1 MTVSV
6 WDLHEHGPVPYHS
19 FYCETCIHI
28 MNDPV
33 YVAEAQADSLLF
45 RTDVCAWFRLHN
57 PVSSQAM
64 TDEEIK
70 AYLAP
75 FPK

>member
-1 MTVSV
+1 MVST
-6 WDLHEHGPVPYHS
+6 WDLHEHSPAPIHS
-19 FYCETCIHI
+19 SYCEVCEYI
-28 MNDPV
+28 MNDPA
-33 YVAEAQADSLLF
+33 YRAEAAADNLLF

-64 TDEEIK
+64 TDDEIK